1 MEVINMKK
9 SCYTDLLALFGIGG
23 AHPGGLELT
32 KELLTKLDIKDK
44 KFLEVGCGTGQTSA
58 YLYERGALLTTVDAH
73 PLMVDKANIRFNEM
87 GLTCQ
92 AILGNIEKTDFAP
105 NTFDYILAESV
116 LSFTDTLSSLKE
128 IHRIL
133 NSGGSFFALEMV
145 KNNSLPKDTEDRM
158 KEFYGLSHI
167 YSLEGWKTVLQE
179 SGLQII
185 SLMPYSLDDLEASE
199 PDINPSPDIDATYF
213 QVMQDH
219 EEITLI
225 SRSHIELCIISC
237 IK

>member
-1 MEVINMKK
+1 MKK

-32 KELLTKLDIKDK
+32 KELMAKLDINDK

-58 YLYERGALLTTVDAH
+58 YLYERGALLTTMDAH
-73 PLMVDKANIRFNEM
+73 PLMVEKANTRFTEM

-92 AILGNIEKTDFAP
+92 AIQGSIEKTDFTS

-116 LSFTDTLSSLKE
+116 LSFTETSSSLKE

-133 NSGGSFFALEMV
+133 NSGGTFLGLEMV
-145 KNNSLPKDTEDRM
+145 KKSSLPKAIEERM
-158 KEFYGLSHI
+158 KAFYGLSSI

-179 SGLQII
+179 SGLRII
-185 SLMPYSLDDLEASE
+185 SLMPYSLEELEASE
-199 PDINPSPDIDATYF
+199 PDINPSPDIDAAYF

-219 EEITLI
+219 EEITLL
-225 SRSHIELCIISC
+225 SRPHIELCIINCS
-237 IK
+237 K

>member
-1 MEVINMKK
+1 MKK
-9 SCYTDLLALFGIGG
+9 PCYTDLLALFGIGG

-32 KELLTKLDIKDK
+32 KELMTKMHIKDK

-58 YLYERGALLTTVDAH
+58 YLYKRGALLTTMDAH
-73 PLMVDKANIRFNEM
+73 PLMVEKANTRFTEM

-92 AILGNIEKTDFAP
+92 AIQGSIEKTDFAS

-133 NSGGSFFALEMV
+133 NSRGSFLALEMV
-145 KNNSLPKDTEDRM
+145 KKNSLPKDTEERM
-158 KEFYGLSHI
+158 KEFYGLSNI
-167 YSLEGWKTVLQE
+167 YSLEGWKTVLQK

-185 SLMPYSLDDLEASE
+185 SLMPYSLEELEASE
-199 PDINPSPDIDATYF
+199 PDINPSPNIDAAYF

-225 SRSHIELCIISC
+225 SRPHIELCIINC

>member
-1 MEVINMKK
+1 MKK

-32 KELLTKLDIKDK
+32 KELITKIDINEK
-44 KFLEVGCGTGQTSA
+44 KMLEVGCGTGQTSA
-58 YLYERGALLTTVDAH
+58 YLYNRGALLTTMDAH
-73 PLMVDKANIRFNEM
+73 PLMVEKANTRFAEM

-92 AILGNIEKTDFAP
+92 AIQGSIEKTDFAS

-116 LSFTDTLSSLKE
+116 LSFTETLSSLKE

-133 NSGGSFFALEMV
+133 NSGGSFFGLEMV
-145 KNNSLPKDTEDRM
+145 KKNSLPKETEERM
-158 KEFYGLSHI
+158 KEFYGLSNI
-167 YSLEGWKTVLQE
+167 YSLDGWKTVLQD

-185 SLMPYSLDDLEASE
+185 SLMPYSLDELEASE
-199 PDINPSPDIDATYF
+199 PDINPTPDIDATYF
-213 QVMQDH
+213 QVMQEH

-225 SRSHIELCIISC
+225 SRPHIELCIITC